1 MENLLSL
8 TDAQDTRADKGEVQV
23 GQIFEG
29 RFEILSVLGQGGMG
43 MVYRA
48 RHTHMDKIVAMKTL
62 VQGAVYDD
70 ISFLRFEQEARTAA
84 SLEHPNIITIYDF
97 GRTKLGLAYLVM
109 EYINGPTLEDV
120 IVEIDSLPLQRF
132 MRIFGQACEGMQ
144 HAHKKG
150 IIHRDLKPSNLM
162 LYDAE
167 DYTDKVKI
175 VDFGLAKLAQDDTQ
189 KLTQSGMVMGSPLY
203 MSPEQGRGDELDA
216 RSDIYSLGCVMYVA
230 LSGHVPLK
238 GNNSMATIYKHISD
252 VPPLMSAVAPHIQIP
267 RRLEQLVMRTLEK
280 DPANR
285 PQSMA
290 ELQHEMNEAITSTDT
305 TKPLVVPT
313 LPSDL
318 SKTVPSGHGI
328 NSANLSPA
336 AGPGPQQVQAPPA
349 MNSSNSSTP
358 AARPNSATRPVDSGP
373 APAQSQ
379 NNLFK
384 LAIGVVVVLL
394 LAFSF
399 MQISAHKSTAV
410 NKVSPISSVSIAPA
424 SKVLSGTEGT
434 PANTSTVKITSGDTT
449 ISTSTATGANSAQK
463 KTANPTGSSTGS
475 NTNVTGSTS
484 NNTNGGTTA
493 SNSNGT
499 IANKSTKTAA
509 AIEQAEKIAA
519 QVKKVSSNASS
530 TVIEAIAPTI
540 MKGELSTEKAIAHK
554 LINQYGAEATA
565 ALKAGDLEEAVPW
578 LEKQLQ
584 QEKILYSSEL
594 DPRMIVTL
602 TQLIHAHKSDQLAEG
617 TKQANY
623 LELALKAFSKDRN
636 VATKIVNAKT
646 HGWQIWKQLADACFA
661 KANLLPGPFKMAYQE
676 WATVFYS
683 LAESTFNGHPD
694 KNYFEM
700 LAKTYICAKRSGN
713 LELCGKVGAILT
725 ANGQPVPA
733 GVKDLPQRMMNRP
746 GTLREFGRGVLRRR
760 GFDRNN

>member
-1 MENLLSL
+1 M
-8 TDAQDTRADKGEVQV
+8 TDAQEIRADNGEVHV

-97 GRTKLGLAYLVM
+97 GRTKQGLAYLVM

-120 IVEIDSLPLQRF
+120 IVEIDSLPLHRF

-358 AARPNSATRPVDSGP
+358 VARPNSASRSASSEP
-373 APAQSQ
+373 AAAQSQ

-384 LAIGVVVVLL
+384 LAIGAVVVLL

-399 MQISAHKSTAV
+399 MQISAHKNTSV
-410 NKVSPISSVSIAPA
+410 NNASPISSVSIAPA
-424 SKVLSGTEGT
+424 SKVLTGIDGSA
-434 PANTSTVKITSGDTT
+434 ANTSTVKITNGDSTT
-449 ISTSTATGANSAQK
+449 NSSNGNVANNAHQSPSSTAGNP
-463 KTANPTGSSTGS
+463 TAN
-475 NTNVTGSTS
+475 NTKATGSTS
-484 NNTNGGTTA
+484 NNTNGGTTT
-493 SNSNGT
+493 SNTNGNV
-499 IANKSTKTAA
+499 ANNKSTKTAA

-519 QVKKVSSNASS
+519 QVRKAGSNASS
-530 TVIEAIAPTI
+530 AVTAAIAPTI

-565 ALKAGDLEEAVPW
+565 ALKAGDLEEAIPW

-584 QEKILYSSEL
+584 QEKILYSTEL

-602 TQLIHAHKSDQLAEG
+602 TQLIHAHKSDQFEEG
-617 TKQANY
+617 SKQTTY

-636 VATKIVNAKT
+636 VATKIVNSKT

-683 LAESTFNGHPD
+683 LAESTFNGKPD

-733 GVKDLPQRMMNRP
+733 GVKDMPQRMMNRP